1 MIFRQI
7 PGVIWATD
15 TNLRI
20 LYAEGHVLAIAGVD
34 FTGALGTS
42 IQEFVAA
49 HDLTEPV
56 VAGHLA
62 ALAGQP
68 QSFRYEFH
76 GRWFEVL
83 IEPLRDGEG
92 HVVGCVGAAVD
103 ITERKHDD
111 EELAASRRRLE
122 EARHLAHA
130 CKVRILERARSL
142 LEATINATA
151 DGLLV
156 VDREGHITKLNERFL
171 ALWQI
176 PKPLAAQ
183 RDDEKLLAF
192 VLAQLDDPA
201 SFRARV
207 EELYEHP
214 DRESFDVVRFNDGR
228 VFERYSIPQRI
239 GEKVVGRVWSFRDV
253 TERERLL
260 RRALFLTETARLL
273 ASLDVEK
280 ALASVA
286 HLAVPFMGDSCA
298 VDLLW
303 DGNPRRLFVVS
314 RDPTRPV
321 DPELHNTV
329 LAGHPTVYAV
339 GSIAH
344 MAVPLM
350 VKNSVVGAITFAAP
364 PGRDYIDEDLE
375 FAEELA
381 RQAALSVENARL
393 YRHAQEA
400 SQARD
405 EFLTV
410 AAHEIRGPITSMQ
423 LAVQSLQK
431 GNLPPAAI
439 PQVLDVIDRDQRR
452 LARFVDELLDV
463 GRIHADRLEF
473 TLEDVE
479 LGDLVRSVAARS
491 GAELARSGSSLSIT
505 TDGRLVGQWD
515 RFRLDQVVSN
525 LLSNA
530 IKFGLGKPISI
541 HVDAHDGRARLVVQD
556 QGIGV
561 APETREQIFEPF
573 ERAVSVRNYGG
584 LGLGLHIVKTI
595 VEGLGGSVKVE
606 GQPGAGSTFI
616 VELPQVAGT

>member
-1 MIFRQI
+1 
-7 PGVIWATD
+7 
-15 TNLRI
+15 
-20 LYAEGHVLAIAGVD
+20 
-34 FTGALGTS
+34 
-42 IQEFVAA
+42 
-49 HDLTEPV
+49 
-56 VAGHLA
+56 
-62 ALAGQP
+62 
-68 QSFRYEFH
+68 
-76 GRWFEVL
+76 VL

-92 HVVGCVGAAVD
+92 HVVGCVGAAID
-103 ITERKHDD
+103 ITERKQAD
-111 EELAASRRRLE
+111 EELASSRRRLE
-122 EARHLAHA
+122 QAQHLAHL

-156 VDREGHITKLNERFL
+156 VDRDGQVTKFNQRFL

-176 PKPLAAQ
+176 PKPLADQ
-183 RDDEKLLAF
+183 RDDEKFLAF
-192 VLAQLDDPA
+192 VLAQLEDPA

-207 EELYEHP
+207 EELYEDP
-214 DRESFDVVRFNDGR
+214 NRESFDVVRFKDLR
-228 VFERYSIPQRI
+228 VFERYSIPQRL

-280 ALASVA
+280 ALDSVA
-286 HLAVPFMGDSCA
+286 HLAIPLMGDSCA
-298 VDLLW
+298 VDLLS
-303 DGNPRRLFVVS
+303 DGSPRRVVVVS
-314 RDPTRPV
+314 RDPTRPI

-329 LAGHPTVYAV
+329 LAGHATIYAV
-339 GSIAH
+339 GSIPY

-350 VKNSVVGAITFAAP
+350 VQNSVVGAITFAAS
-364 PGRDYIDEDLE
+364 PGREYTQKNLE

-410 AAHEIRGPITSMQ
+410 AAHEIRGPITSLQ

-431 GNLPPAAI
+431 GNLPPAAV
-439 PQVLDVIDRDQRR
+439 PQVLDVIDREQRR
-452 LARFVDELLDV
+452 LTRFVDELLDV
-463 GRIHADRLEF
+463 GRIHADRLHF
-473 TLEDVE
+473 SLEDVE
-479 LGDLVRSVAARS
+479 LGDLVRDVAARS

-505 TDGRLVGQWD
+505 TDGRLVGHWD

-530 IKFGLGKPISI
+530 IKFGVGKPIAI
-541 HVDAHDGRARLVVQD
+541 HVDSHDGRARLVVKD

-561 APETREQIFEPF
+561 APEMRERIFEPF

-595 VEGLGGSVKVE
+595 VEGLGGSVSVE
-606 GQPGAGSTFI
+606 GQPGEGSTFI
-616 VELPQVAGT
+616 VELPKMAAA